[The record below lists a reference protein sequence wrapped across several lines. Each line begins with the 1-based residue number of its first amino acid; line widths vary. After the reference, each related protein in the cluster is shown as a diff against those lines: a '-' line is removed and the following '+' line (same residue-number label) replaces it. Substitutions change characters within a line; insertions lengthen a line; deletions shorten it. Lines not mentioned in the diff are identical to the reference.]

1 MRFRAFFCVLVGF
14 CVFLHVFLL
23 LACPWALLER
33 SWALLGHS
41 GGALGAL
48 MGRSWALLDALGAL
62 LRRSWSTLGRSWD
75 ALGALLGKNMKKT
88 SLRWDFGDVFGRGF
102 GRVLA
107 ILNVLVKNLRLHR
120 PSHRFF
126 YFFGIVRELL
136 AKARTLN
143 FVAPVDVLW
152 GFSKVDVLRT
162 RRVGTRDD
170 LRKNIKFTLRF

>member
-1 MRFRAFFCVLVGF
+1 MRFRAFFCVLMGF

-23 LACPWALLER
+23 LGCPWALLER

-41 GGALGAL
+41 WGALGAL
-48 MGRSWALLDALGAL
+48 LGRSWALLGALGAL
-62 LRRSWSTLGRSWD
+62 LRRSWSALGRSWD
-75 ALGALLGKNMKKT
+75 ALGALLGKNTKK
-88 SLRWDFGDVFGRGF
+88 SRGGREISGVLGRGF

-126 YFFGIVRELL
+126 YFFCIVRELL

-143 FVAPVDVLW
+143 FVAPVDV
-152 GFSKVDVLRT
+152 F
-162 RRVGTRDD
+162 
-170 LRKNIKFTLRF
+170 

>member
-1 MRFRAFFCVLVGF
+1 MD
-14 CVFLHVFLL
+14 
-23 LACPWALLER
+23 
-33 SWALLGHS
+33 
-41 GGALGAL
+41 ALGTL
-48 MGRSWALLDALGAL
+48 LGRSWAKI
-62 LRRSWSTLGRSWD
+62 R
-75 ALGALLGKNMKKT
+75 KKVVWNI
-88 SLRWDFGDVFGRGF
+88 SFGGVLGRGF

-126 YFFGIVRELL
+126 YFFCIVRELL

>member
-1 MRFRAFFCVLVGF
+1 M
-14 CVFLHVFLL
+14 
-23 LACPWALLER
+23 E
-33 SWALLGHS
+33 
-41 GGALGAL
+41 ALGTL
-48 MGRSWALLDALGAL
+48 
-62 LRRSWSTLGRSWD
+62 LGRSWG
-75 ALGALLGKNMKKT
+75 ALGQKHEKKNRREHKF
-88 SLRWDFGDVFGRGF
+88 RGVFGRGF

-126 YFFGIVRELL
+126 YFFCIVRELL

-143 FVAPVDVLW
+143 FVAPVDVLC